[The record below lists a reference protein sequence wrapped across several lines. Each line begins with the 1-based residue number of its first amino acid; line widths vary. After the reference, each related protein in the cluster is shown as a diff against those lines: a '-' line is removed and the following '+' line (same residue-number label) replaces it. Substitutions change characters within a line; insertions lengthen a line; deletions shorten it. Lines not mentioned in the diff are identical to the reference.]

1 MLTQTFSQ
9 RSPGT
14 GTYGYRTF
22 WDYIFKAHLH
32 RRTKYFLPAQFKKLW
47 VRALIGSVWVT
58 RAENQQP
65 LMDIMAGMGKE
76 KLPKEEKGCSK
87 KEEES
92 QKWKNHTSTTPVFF
106 KPGLL
111 LI

>member
-1 MLTQTFSQ
+1 MATGRFGITFLNAVFIEEQST
-9 RSPGT
+9 S
-14 GTYGYRTF
+14 
-22 WDYIFKAHLH
+22 
-32 RRTKYFLPAQFKKLW
+32 LPAQFKKLW
-47 VRALIGSVWVT
+47 VRVLIGLVWVT
-58 RAENQQP
+58 RADSQQP

-87 KEEES
+87 KREEF

-106 KPGLL
+106 KHGLL

>member
-1 MLTQTFSQ
+1 MAIGRFGITFLK
-9 RSPGT
+9 P
-14 GTYGYRTF
+14 
-22 WDYIFKAHLH
+22 IFIEEQS
-32 RRTKYFLPAQFKKLW
+32 TSLPAQFKKLW
-47 VRALIGSVWVT
+47 VRALIGLVWVT

-111 LI
+111 LT